1 MENLIPVY
9 IAFALDLLIGDP
21 HILYHPVQFM
31 GLIIERL
38 HSFTEKSKHPVLAG
52 GVYPAVLI
60 ALSLAFMGAVRLLP
74 EPLRMLVTVYILY
87 SSLAAHSLAK
97 EVLKVLKI
105 RGIAERRRALSM
117 LCSRDTDA
125 LDDRGILSTL
135 FETNSE
141 NSVDGVLAPLFYM
154 IVFAPLGCSAEAA
167 LIYKAV
173 STCDS
178 MVGYKNERFLHIG
191 KISARLDDALNLI
204 PARVS
209 VLFILSAGFLFKLL
223 KRVLFYPFFTSTA
236 PDGNIIDSL
245 FDRPLRALRNGVK
258 IYLRNRYKHASPN
271 SAHPMSAFAGIFGVK
286 ICGPVPYFG
295 KLVDKPYI
303 GDPLTPLTD
312 RIVRESAAVMVLS
325 AALMLTTGSLVFGC
339 MEF

>member
-31 GLIIERL
+31 GQIIERL
-38 HSFTEKSKHPVLAG
+38 HRFTEKSKHPVLAG
-52 GVYPAVLI
+52 GLYPAVLI

-105 RGIAERRRALSM
+105 RGIAERRCALSM

-223 KRVLFYPFFTSTA
+223 KRVQSIDVGA
-236 PDGNIIDSL
+236 SSDARHIDSL
-245 FDRPLRALRNGVK
+245 FDRPLRAFGNGVK
-258 IYLRNRYKHASPN
+258 IYLRDRYKHASPN

-325 AALMLTTGSLVFGC
+325 AALMLAAGSVVFG
-339 MEF
+339 